1 MNSGRIAIRVA
12 RSNPDHH
19 LWNNHGTWWCHF
31 TLHLPDFTKR
41 RVRCSL
47 ATHSLAEARRRRNRL
62 LAADGPG
69 RPPERW
75 SAAQPKAALRV
86 SFAAQ
91 PRDEVPA

>member
-1 MNSGRIAIRVA
+1 MA

-47 ATHSLAEARRRRNRL
+47 ATRSLPEARQRRARVLASGEPWLRNDRL
-62 LAADGPG
+62 SA
-69 RPPERW
+69 PEP
-75 SAAQPKAALRV
+75 SAGQIVPQPV
-86 SFAAQ
+86 
-91 PRDEVPA
+91 EVTL